1 MSGSQ
6 PSKAS
11 VHESMEELIHSG
23 EKPFSDMVGR
33 HPRKVMDEYL
43 NAEERQE
50 ILGSVHRLREFWYPL
65 FGDKNDNAFL
75 LPAGLYTQ
83 RYHPERYTKFQIAA
97 RASMM
102 EELGWVYTK
111 LVRTIEEWYGKRVV
125 FSPNLMYPGF
135 HVFVGPVDNR
145 ILSVDKRLGE
155 KYWTAHQTRF
165 HVDAFPQSFP
175 EIEEQ
180 HIESFIVPIQLP
192 KHETQLWWL
201 NPYVS
206 LEEVNKLRYSEG
218 MLGHWHGQYP
228 HAIGDVV
235 LEEDEARITLQMHCC
250 IKQDSVTLFW

>member
-1 MSGSQ
+1 MLTT
-6 PSKAS
+6 
-11 VHESMEELIHSG
+11 ELNLERIHG
-23 EKPFSDMVGR
+23 DELPFTDMVGR
-33 HPRKVMDEYL
+33 HPRKVMEEYL
-43 NAEERQE
+43 DAEERQE

-65 FGDKNDNAFL
+65 FGDLNDNAFL

-111 LVRTIEEWYGKRVV
+111 LIETTEEWYGKRAV

-135 HVFVGPVDNR
+135 HVFVGPVSNKPLNDDPE
-145 ILSVDKRLGE
+145 LAE
-155 KYWTAHQTRF
+155 KYWHAKQSRY
-165 HVDAFPQSFP
+165 HVDAFPQSF
-175 EIEEQ
+175 EELESQ

-206 LEEVNKLRYSEG
+206 LDEVNYLPYTEG

-235 LEEDEARITLQMHCC
+235 LEDGEARITLQFHVC